1 MTVNDIY
8 KVIEGLRNSGYTDK
22 DIARSFVNL
31 FVTDKITIEQC
42 NAMISLLGFHMPEE
56 IMNATADLQK
66 RYLIEFLNKK

>member
-31 FVTDKITIEQC
+31 FVTDKSLLN
-42 NAMISLLGFHMPEE
+42 NAM
-56 IMNATADLQK
+56 Q
-66 RYLIEFLNKK
+66 